1 MSINKTNKGEQMS
14 IIKYTNA
21 MVKQVELIYTETNSN
36 GEKELNREKFDTWK
50 AEQEAIGNTFPTGKR
65 GKVVDTEELT
75 NVKEAIYTSLKK
87 LPHVA
92 TSGKKGY
99 IYDDI
104 GQLVEAQLLLR
115 VVEPNKGGV
124 SQKRFDNI
132 SKATKKGMNK
142 TTPKKK
148 KK

>member
-1 MSINKTNKGEQMS
+1 MVAQVKLIFMVTTSDGEQELD
-14 IIKYTNA
+14 
-21 MVKQVELIYTETNSN
+21 QV
-36 GEKELNREKFDTWK
+36 KFDAWK
-50 AEQEAIGNTFPTGKR
+50 TEQEAQGNTFPTGKR
-65 GKVVDTEELT
+65 GKVVDTKELT

-115 VVEPNKGGV
+115 VVEANKGGV
-124 SQKRFDNI
+124 SQARFDNI
-132 SKATKKGMNK
+132 SKATKLAMDKK
-142 TTPKKK
+142 TPKKK
-148 KK
+148 

>member
-1 MSINKTNKGEQMS
+1 MS

-21 MVKQVELIYTETNSN
+21 KESQVKLIYTETNSD
-36 GEKELNREKFDTWK
+36 GEKELNQEKFDTWK
-50 AEQEAIGNTFPTGKR
+50 AEQIALGNTFPTGKR
-65 GKVVDTEELT
+65 GKVVDTKELT
-75 NVKEAIYTSLKK
+75 SMKEAIYTSLKK

-115 VVEPNKGGV
+115 VIEPDKAGV
-124 SQKRFDNI
+124 SKERFENI
-132 SKATKKGMNK
+132 SKATKKGMDK

-148 KK
+148 K

>member
-1 MSINKTNKGEQMS
+1 MA

-21 MVKQVELIYTETNSN
+21 MVTQVKLIYTETNSD
-36 GEKELNREKFDTWK
+36 GEKELNQVKFDTWK
-50 AEQEAIGNTFPTGKR
+50 AEQEALGNTFPTGKR
-65 GKVVDTEELT
+65 GKVVDTKELT
-75 NVKEAIYTSLKK
+75 NVKDAIYSSLKK

-115 VVEPNKGGV
+115 VVEANKGGV
-124 SQKRFDNI
+124 TQARFDNI
-132 SKATKKGMNK
+132 SKATKEGMNK

-148 KK
+148 K

>member
-1 MSINKTNKGEQMS
+1 MLAQVKLIFMVTNSDGEQELD
-14 IIKYTNA
+14 
-21 MVKQVELIYTETNSN
+21 QV
-36 GEKELNREKFDTWK
+36 KFDTWK
-50 AEQEAIGNTFPTGKR
+50 AEQEAQGNTFPTGKR

-124 SQKRFDNI
+124 SQARFDNI
-132 SKATKKGMNK
+132 SKATKEGMNK

>member
-1 MSINKTNKGEQMS
+1 
-14 IIKYTNA
+14 
-21 MVKQVELIYTETNSN
+21 MVQQVELIYTETNSD
-36 GEKELNREKFDTWK
+36 GERVLNKEKFDTWK

-124 SQKRFDNI
+124 SQARFENI
-132 SKATKKGMNK
+132 SKATKQAMDKK
-142 TTPKKK
+142 TPKKK
-148 KK
+148 

>member
-14 IIKYTNA
+14 VIKYTNA
-21 MVKQVELIYTETNSN
+21 MVQQVELIYTETNSD
-36 GEKELNREKFDTWK
+36 GERVLNKEKFDTWK

-65 GKVVDTEELT
+65 GKVVDTKELT

-104 GQLVEAQLLLR
+104 GQLVEAHLLLR

-124 SQKRFDNI
+124 SQARFDNI
-132 SKATKKGMNK
+132 SKATKQAMDKK
-142 TTPKKK
+142 TPKKK
-148 KK
+148 

>member
-21 MVKQVELIYTETNSN
+21 MVQQVELIYTETNSD
-36 GEKELNREKFDTWK
+36 GERELNQEKFDTWK

-148 KK
+148 K

>member
-1 MSINKTNKGEQMS
+1 MA

-21 MVKQVELIYTETNSN
+21 MVAQVKLIFMVTTDEGEQELDQV
-36 GEKELNREKFDTWK
+36 KFDTWK
-50 AEQEAIGNTFPTGKR
+50 AEQEAQGNTFPTGKR

-75 NVKEAIYTSLKK
+75 NVKQAIYTSLKK

-99 IYDDI
+99 IIDDI

-115 VVEPNKGGV
+115 VVEADKGGV
-124 SQKRFDNI
+124 SKKRFEDI
-132 SKATKKGMNK
+132 HKATKLAMDKK
-142 TTPKKK
+142 TPKKK
-148 KK
+148 

>member
-1 MSINKTNKGEQMS
+1 MVGQVKLIFMFTNSDGEQELD
-14 IIKYTNA
+14 
-21 MVKQVELIYTETNSN
+21 QV
-36 GEKELNREKFDTWK
+36 KFDTWK
-50 AEQEAIGNTFPTGKR
+50 AEQEAQGNTFPTGKR
-65 GKVVDTEELT
+65 GKVVDTKELT

-115 VVEPNKGGV
+115 VVEANKGGV

-148 KK
+148 K

>member
-1 MSINKTNKGEQMS
+1 MVTNSDGEQELD
-14 IIKYTNA
+14 
-21 MVKQVELIYTETNSN
+21 QV
-36 GEKELNREKFDTWK
+36 KFDTWK
-50 AEQEAIGNTFPTGKR
+50 AEQEAQGNTFPTGKR

-124 SQKRFDNI
+124 TQARFDNI
-132 SKATKKGMNK
+132 SKATKEGMNK

-148 KK
+148 K

>member
-1 MSINKTNKGEQMS
+1 
-14 IIKYTNA
+14 
-21 MVKQVELIYTETNSN
+21 MVQQVELIYTETNSD
-36 GEKELNREKFDTWK
+36 GERVLNKEKFDTWK

-124 SQKRFDNI
+124 SQARFDNI
-132 SKATKKGMNK
+132 SKATKQAMDKK
-142 TTPKKK
+142 TPKKK
-148 KK
+148 

>member
-21 MVKQVELIYTETNSN
+21 MVQQVELIYTETNSD
-36 GEKELNREKFDTWK
+36 GERVLNKEKFDTWK

-124 SQKRFDNI
+124 SQARFDNI
-132 SKATKKGMNK
+132 SKATKLAMDKK
-142 TTPKKK
+142 TPKKK
-148 KK
+148 K

>member
-1 MSINKTNKGEQMS
+1 
-14 IIKYTNA
+14 
-21 MVKQVELIYTETNSN
+21 MVQQVELIYTETNSD
-36 GEKELNREKFDTWK
+36 GERELNQEKFDTWK

-124 SQKRFDNI
+124 SQARFDNI
-132 SKATKKGMNK
+132 SKATKLAMDKK
-142 TTPKKK
+142 TPKKK
-148 KK
+148 